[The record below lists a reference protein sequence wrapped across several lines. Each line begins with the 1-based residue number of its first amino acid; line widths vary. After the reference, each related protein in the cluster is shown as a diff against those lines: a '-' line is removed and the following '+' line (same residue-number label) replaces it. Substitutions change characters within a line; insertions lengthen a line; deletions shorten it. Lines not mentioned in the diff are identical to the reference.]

1 MTEISKSDL
10 VNFPKID
17 EGERDGLTSPPLSPF
32 WVESVVSFDMMN
44 SQYFTAKFP
53 NFQNVDQNHE
63 FEIAPFFRTAHV
75 YDILTSAS

>member
-1 MTEISKSDL
+1 MTEISNSDL

-44 SQYFTAKFP
+44 SKYFTEK
-53 NFQNVDQNHE
+53 
-63 FEIAPFFRTAHV
+63 I
-75 YDILTSAS
+75 